1 MTSRAHTTRF
11 SRVVSL
17 FLGVLPA
24 VAHAQFTRPQNPGLP
39 VTDLPTG
46 LANIITTVLLLVG
59 VIALGFIVWGG
70 FKYIIAKGDEPE
82 IEAAKLTITG
92 GIIGI
97 IVIGLALAIVRFV
110 FQAVGST

>member
-1 MTSRAHTTRF
+1 MRTIARTGRM
-11 SRVVSL
+11 
-17 FLGVLPA
+17 LGGVIALL
-24 VAHAQFTRPQNPGLP
+24 VACDAYAQGFTPPQNPGLP

-70 FKYIIAKGDEPE
+70 FKYIIAKGDERE
-82 IEAAKLTITG
+82 IESAKLTITG

-110 FQAVGST
+110 FQAVGSA